1 MVEQNQKVPKNY
13 DYLTVIREALDN
25 DDLFDDM
32 LIAFRGK
39 SLCISYTYVRNR
51 LIADDLRKGKY
62 IQMIVEEY
70 NVSATNVRKI
80 KERYSCVTYSA
91 EYPIP

>member
-1 MVEQNQKVPKNY
+1 M
-13 DYLTVIREALDN
+13 IREALDN